1 MHGNPGVLALHGE
14 PEHCFGLC
22 DRVAA
27 YAGDLQIEDSSET
40 EGNTQFLVS
49 AWILVSVSSGCI
61 LLFLSAMAADM
72 YLSVCGV
79 SLARVALVH
88 IATSKHDYTD
98 ASTNA
103 FAWSTIEANTGI
115 ICASFL
121 ALRPLFVKLF
131 PRFMSEGGT
140 AKHST
145 ALTIVPPTCA
155 DLERGEDEG
164 RTIRGDSCGGSTLVP
179 SCSRDNTIS
188 RTDSN
193 GTDSID
199 WYRKRS
205 STCRDYQRRKSGA
218 WLDKMDEVEAIE
230 DTCARELEAQQ
241 DTVASL
247 EEPNLGSS
255 NTEDLHRMD
264 ETAMVDDVR
273 TEVKEGRTHL

>member
-1 MHGNPGVLALHGE
+1 
-14 PEHCFGLC
+14 
-22 DRVAA
+22 
-27 YAGDLQIEDSSET
+27 
-40 EGNTQFLVS
+40 
-49 AWILVSVSSGCI
+49 
-61 LLFLSAMAADM
+61 MAADM

-88 IATSKHDYTD
+88 NATSKHDYTD

-121 ALRPLFVKLF
+121 ALKPLFVKLF

-145 ALTIVPPTCA
+145 ALTIVPPTC
-155 DLERGEDEG
+155 DDVEKGGVESG
-164 RTIRGDSCGGSTLVP
+164 TIRTHSYGGSTLIP

-188 RTDSN
+188 RIDSN

-199 WYRKRS
+199 WCGKRS
-205 STCRDYQRRKSGA
+205 STWQDYQRRKSSV

-230 DTCARELEAQQ
+230 DAYVRGLETQQ
-241 DTVASL
+241 DTIASL
-247 EEPNLGSS
+247 EEAHVGSS
-255 NTEDLHRMD
+255 NTEDLHTM
-264 ETAMVDDVR
+264 EATAMIDNVR
-273 TEVKEGRTHL
+273 TEVNEAWEIEVGSSGERRTHS